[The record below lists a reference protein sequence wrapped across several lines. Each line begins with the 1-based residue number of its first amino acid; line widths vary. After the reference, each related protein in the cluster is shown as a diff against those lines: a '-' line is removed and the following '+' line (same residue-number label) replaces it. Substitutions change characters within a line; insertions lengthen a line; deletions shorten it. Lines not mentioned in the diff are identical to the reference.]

1 MQSFSIVLQQLR
13 HDHLV
18 NLIEV
23 FRRKKRLY
31 LVFEF
36 VDHTVLDELEKCP
49 NGLDENTVRRILWQV
64 LKGTEF
70 CHLHNASSHSHI
82 LSVVLSFSFIF
93 KSFSQI
99 WLLPNKWSSILD
111 EQIFSAVLILFLLK
125 DLFPLK
131 HKLIQN
137 LKFNLCKHVLSLWSW
152 GQIWSL
158 LWKNTRKSEAA
169 LEGTDL
175 SFQIIHRDIKPE
187 NILVSKSGIVKL
199 CDFGFARTL
208 AQPGETYTDYV
219 ATRWYRAPELLVG
232 DTKYGR

>member
-1 MQSFSIVLQQLR
+1 MEFVKFSKNWGVGQNDRPGCDMPNLYGDLMLLFYLQQLR

-70 CHLHNASSHSHI
+70 CHLHNASYHLHI
-82 LSVVLSFSFIF
+82 FCRILTFIDKESLSLE
-93 KSFSQI
+93 
-99 WLLPNKWSSILD
+99 LPR
-111 EQIFSAVLILFLLK
+111 EVFLLC
-125 DLFPLK
+125 F
-131 HKLIQN
+131 IVMM
-137 LKFNLCKHVLSLWSW
+137 CV
-152 GQIWSL
+152 
-158 LWKNTRKSEAA
+158 
-169 LEGTDL
+169 
-175 SFQIIHRDIKPE
+175 FQIIHRDIKPE